1 MKFLIDECLSPE
13 LADVARREGYPESTH
28 VNWLG
33 LTSAKDWTI
42 ARRAVDG
49 GFVFVTNNT
58 ADFAAL
64 YERESLHVGLVCL
77 NAAAGTM
84 NLDLQHRLF
93 RQAIAELKGAE
104 PYNEALELT
113 ALASGD
119 IEIARYDLLR
129 SA

>member
-13 LADVARREGYPESTH
+13 LAEVARAEGHAGSTH

-42 ARRAVDG
+42 ARRAVDE

-64 YERESLHVGLVCL
+64 YGREALHVGLVCL
-77 NAAAGTM
+77 NVRAGGL
-84 NLDLQHRLF
+84 NLELQRRLF
-93 RQAIAELKGAE
+93 RQVLSELDGE
-104 PYNEALELT
+104 EIYNEVLEITLDKDGFV
-113 ALASGD
+113 S
-119 IEIARYDLLR
+119 IERY
-129 SA
+129 SHPE